1 MSSDVDAKTIKLTQD
16 SLGKLI
22 KKPALTDKLLKRP
35 PFRFLHDII
44 TNVSLKNFD
53 RFKLNRYFCSGY

>member
-53 RFKLNRYFCSGY
+53 RFKLN